1 MSVAFEKVLV
11 LKNMPLFA
19 NCSEGA
25 LADLVSLC
33 EEQTYKAGEVILSEK
48 EPNQSVF
55 FILSGSVHVMSKGV
69 FHSELLARQSFGQM
83 TAWRSAFPSY
93 RFVAHED
100 VILLSI
106 SVAHL
111 YQAMALHASLTFAL
125 LGELTQRLE
134 LLENK
139 LKETKKKD

>member
-48 EPNQSVF
+48 EVNQSVY
-55 FILSGSVHVMSKGV
+55 FILSGSIHVLADGV
-69 FHSELLARQSFGQM
+69 FCSELSARQSFGQM
-83 TAWRSAFPSY
+83 TAWRGTFPTY
-93 RFVAHED
+93 RFVAHDD

-106 SVAHL
+106 SAAHL

-139 LKETKKKD
+139 LSKAKKKD

>member
-19 NCSEGA
+19 HCAEGA

-48 EPNQSVF
+48 HPNQSLY
-55 FILSGSVHVMSKGV
+55 FILSGTVHLMRGKVSCG
-69 FHSELLARQSFGQM
+69 ELAARQMFGYM
-83 TAWRSAFPSY
+83 TAWRHTASSY
-93 RFVAHED
+93 RVVAYED
-100 VILLSI
+100 TILLSI
-106 SVAHL
+106 TAQHF
-111 YQAMALHASLTFAL
+111 YQAMALHATLAFAL

-134 LLENK
+134 LMQNK
-139 LKETKKKD
+139 LEESKKND